1 MTAAELNAITADA
14 AGRTARFELLTN
26 QAETTGLV
34 FDYSQ
39 PLPPLRTHRTRREW
53 ETQEEAQA

>member
-14 AGRTARFELLTN
+14 AGRTARYELLTN
-26 QAETTGLV
+26 QAETTRLV

-39 PLPPLRTHRTRREW
+39 PLPPMPHYRPREW
-53 ETQEEAQA
+53 ETDTKEQQ

>member
-14 AGRTARFELLTN
+14 AQRTARFELLTN
-26 QAETTGLV
+26 QAETTGVV

-39 PLPPLRTHRTRREW
+39 PLPPMPHYRPREW
-53 ETQEEAQA
+53 ETQKEAQA